1 VPTGIA
7 IRDPRQQL
15 FDAAERVLLGPGGPA
30 ALTSRAVTDEAG
42 VAKGVL
48 HRHFADFD
56 AFLADYL
63 IDRARRVAEQDEH
76 LRARAGQGDLAD
88 NLAEALTAFFSSV
101 AQHVLPLV
109 TFRDGLRARLRA
121 AGVPGLPV
129 LTEGTRMVAAYLDA
143 ERTLGRLPA
152 GLDPDLKTLMLIGS
166 AQLAFAE
173 RDRDGEPP
181 SFGEVRRFVVEALGL
196 E

>member
-15 FDAAERVLLGPGGPA
+15 FDAAERVLTTAGPA

-48 HRHFADFD
+48 HRYFTDFD

-63 IDRARRVAEQDEH
+63 TDRARRVAEQDER
-76 LRARAGQGDLAD
+76 LRAQAGRGDLAD
-88 NLAEALTAFFSSV
+88 NLAEALTDFFGPV
-101 AQHVLPLV
+101 ARHVLVLV

-121 AGVPGLPV
+121 AGVEGLPV
-129 LTEGTRMVAAYLDA
+129 LVEGTRMVAGYLEA
-143 ERTLGRLPA
+143 ERALGRLPQ
-152 GLDPDLKTLMLIGS
+152 GLDPELKTLMLVGS
-166 AQLAFAE
+166 AQLVFAGGG
-173 RDRDGEPP
+173 DEPP
-181 SFGEVRRFVVEALGL
+181 SSAEVRRFVVEALGL
-196 E
+196 G